1 MFPLIDGETAICPSL
16 RVLKINTKTNTAQGL
31 LKYDEDGGGDDGE
44 EEGAR
49 DHFGSGEGED
59 GRDPLDPELVC
70 LRKSIRKNVRCVCEV
85 GKYGSAAGR
94 PPPLRVL
101 SVGACVYLLSNVV
114 SRCRSRVAPAVEKL
128 FLA

>member
-1 MFPLIDGETAICPSL
+1 M
-16 RVLKINTKTNTAQGL
+16 LKINTKTNTAQGL

-70 LRKSIRKNVRCVCEV
+70 LRKSIRKNVRCVCEA

-94 PPPLRVL
+94 PPPACVFSWCLRVSPL
-101 SVGACVYLLSNVV
+101 ERGLPVSLACSPSSGKIV
-114 SRCRSRVAPAVEKL
+114 SRVK
-128 FLA
+128 